1 MIALRFGR
9 RFLTA
14 GAGLQVLVA
23 AIACAQ
29 EPAPLPAD
37 AALAKLLGPSARI
50 VRLWPADAPDEI
62 RPIGDEA
69 VVVSERKTSLFAEKV
84 TQPSLVICPPPNL
97 KSPAPIVVVCPGG
110 GYGSLGIESEGADI
124 VKWLNHRGMIGA
136 VLKYRVPKRHQG
148 FPQHHHAL
156 QDAQRALGLVR
167 QNAQAWNVDP
177 RQVGIAG
184 FSAGGHLAASLSNNY
199 ATRLYEKVDAAD
211 EQNCRPDF
219 TILIYPAYLTAPI
232 DSDKLDPLQRAEQM
246 SNRTTPPTFIAVAQA
261 DKFARGSVAYFM
273 ALRAARV
280 RGELHIYDGGGH
292 GNGLREPP
300 LSEWIE
306 PCGRW
311 LEALTSSPSKP
322 PTEPAAK

>member
-1 MIALRFGR
+1 MRFGR
-9 RFLTA
+9 RFPIAAASLHA
-14 GAGLQVLVA
+14 FVA
-23 AIACAQ
+23 VVACAH

-37 AALAKLLGPSARI
+37 AALVKLLGPSARI
-50 VRLWPADAPDEI
+50 IRLWPEIAPDEI
-62 RPIGDEA
+62 RPIGDET
-69 VVVSERKTSLFAEKV
+69 VVVSEKKSALFAEKV
-84 TQPSLVICPPPNL
+84 TQPSLVVCPPPHLN
-97 KSPAPIVVVCPGG
+97 SPAPLVVVCPGG
-110 GYGSLGIESEGADI
+110 GYGSLGIESEGADF
-124 VKWLNHRGMIGA
+124 VKRLNERGIIGA

-167 QNAQAWNVDP
+167 QNAKAWNVDP

-199 ATRLYEKVDAAD
+199 TVRLYPKVDAAD
-211 EQNCRPDF
+211 DQSCRPDF
-219 TILIYPAYLTAPI
+219 TLLIYPAYLTDPI
-232 DSDKLDPLQRAEQM
+232 DSDKLDPLQHVDQM
-246 SNRTTPPTFIAVAQA
+246 SNRATPPTFIAVAQA

-300 LSEWIE
+300 LGEWIE

-311 LEALTSSPSKP
+311 LRPLTSP
-322 PTEPAAK
+322 PPPAPAVK